1 MPLIYVDT
9 LEDPRLDAFA
19 RLTEAQLRSKLEPER
34 ALFIAESQKVIE
46 RAFEGG
52 MEPISLLME
61 EKWLPSMAP
70 LIERMEE
77 RADGRAGA
85 PEMPVFVAP
94 HDELERLTGFELTRG
109 ALGAFRRPA
118 LPTVADVLH
127 EARLVAVL
135 EDITNHTNVGAIF
148 RSAAALGVD
157 AVLVSPAC
165 YDPLYRR
172 AVRVSMGTVFQV
184 PWTYIPKGRR
194 TESPRLRDLE
204 RRGHRRTA
212 RARLHLR
219 RHGTLRRLDDPRRA
233 ERAFGRARGRQR
245 HPGEACAAVRHRRR
259 GALPRHHRPLRP
271 HRAHPHGPRRRFLE
285 RRRLQRRGLLRLPA
299 AEPAGEVGHNEILQS
314 PFYGPPPR

>member
-77 RADGRAGA
+77 RASGRAGA

-109 ALGAFRRPA
+109 ALGAFRRPV

-135 EDITNHTNVGAIF
+135 EDGGS
-148 RSAAALGVD
+148 RGG
-157 AVLVSPAC
+157 
-165 YDPLYRR
+165 RR
-172 AVRVSMGTVFQV
+172 ARQPRLLRPVVPPRRARVHGHRFPSAVD
-184 PWTYIPKGRR
+184 PHRRHRR

-204 RRGHRRTA
+204 
-212 RARLHLR
+212 
-219 RHGTLRRLDDPRRA
+219 
-233 ERAFGRARGRQR
+233 Q
-245 HPGEACAAVRHRRR
+245 
-259 GALPRHHRPLRP
+259 
-271 HRAHPHGPRRRFLE
+271 
-285 RRRLQRRGLLRLPA
+285 
-299 AEPAGEVGHNEILQS
+299 
-314 PFYGPPPR
+314 